1 MLSSPCLDLNGI
13 GWVLKQYDKRR
24 KLVGRPVSKK
34 LKKPCEGCRA
44 PIPQGG
50 MYYAP
55 VGRCMLVVCPGC
67 MAKEWDAIYV
77 PNAEADAA
85 FISKL
90 SAARANCVDDF
101 DCFDIDVATEP
112 AGLVQREAI
121 AKQAQ
126 EVKKLQIK
134 AAVAAVRTA
143 RGQGASGANIVKA
156 VQEAAKRFSRPAQLP
171 RSEDTSSRGGAS
183 IEYDYRRTYLV
194 PHGACERWLSS
205 APTSRA
211 NLTERWFADSMNFV
225 VQQTAE
231 ECADA
236 LAAMTASEKENARK
250 LAELKATT
258 SSAPQLTEGLKERE
272 ELAFMSHICEQRIV
286 DLVCAAAWADAL
298 RLPSPKPNS
307 SAPAPTVASQPVP
320 TVAPPASA
328 NATPNPIPAPIPN
341 PTPNANA
348 DPKVADNAAAV
359 TRVAS
364 DPSPTIVSGAA
375 KRAAGKR
382 AAPQLPSPLTQLAKT
397 PRSETA
403 AAASTCA
410 AAPAAASKLGA
421 PSFVTKTT
429 APSRAFTSWPGFSQM
444 PPNWEEPS
452 AANGYT
458 CIF

>member
-24 KLVGRPVSKK
+24 KLVGRPVVKK

-44 PIPQGG
+44 PIPKGG

-90 SAARANCVDDF
+90 SAARSKCVDDF

-194 PHGACERWLSS
+194 LHGACERWLSS
-205 APTSRA
+205 APSSRA
-211 NLTERWFADSMNFV
+211 NLTERWIADTMNFV

-258 SSAPQLTEGLKERE
+258 SPTLAPQLTQGLKERE

-298 RLPSPKPNS
+298 PLPNPKPNS
-307 SAPAPTVASQPVP
+307 SAPAPTIASQPVP

-328 NATPNPIPAPIPN
+328 ATPNPI
-341 PTPNANA
+341 PNANA
-348 DPKVADNAAAV
+348 DPKVADNAASA

-364 DPSPTIVSGAA
+364 DPSPIIVSGAV

-382 AAPQLPSPLTQLAKT
+382 AAPQLPSPVTQLAKT
-397 PRSETA
+397 LRPETV

-410 AAPAAASKLGA
+410 APPAAASKLAGTASKLAA

-429 APSRAFTSWPGFSQM
+429 APSRARTSWPGFGQM